1 MADFDFELYKGKS
14 YSDLLKDVVKNHK
27 SKQDQIKV
35 LIKQLTD
42 MVSEPGDAVIVV
54 PLIKGYLDSD
64 IKNDEALVKLVQI
77 TQKAIA
83 PAAAEGSGLNDKDLE
98 LLFSDIQKTTA
109 PLEKQEIKELPE
121 VVKQETNG

>member
-64 IKNDEALVKLVQI
+64 IKNDEALVKLAQI